1 MSISSNLSALASLLT
16 AASTEKA
23 LLRQALIDKGVDM
36 SGVPFS
42 LYHTKLAMLS
52 LPAQSFSFLWSAESA
67 TLNLAQYTLMSAV
80 SVIAVGGGNASA
92 NGGAGGMVS
101 ASISQAN
108 ATGKSLTITA
118 GAAGANSTLSWSG
131 GSVAANVG
139 SAPTGGSG
147 SASGVASSSVTQGA
161 NGTNASTGTNRVGY
175 AISWNAGVITN
186 NSPFAVT
193 LTHAGIA
200 TSTGCTVGSGSLTIA
215 AKSSDSSLAP
225 TVAAGAIAIVGI
237 FTVTGT
243 ADGTVTTSQVSINSS
258 GSFTVYNNESYT
270 IPATAGAAT
279 YTRNSVQYG
288 KGGTSGTARNGCV
301 LVEFTGVLNT

>member
-1 MSISSNLSALASLLT
+1 VSISSNLTALASLLT

-52 LPAQSFSFLWSAESA
+52 LPAQSFSFLWSAETA

-108 ATGKSLTITA
+108 ATGKSLAITA

-131 GSVAANVG
+131 GSVAANTG

-161 NGTNASTGTNRVGY
+161 HGTNAFTGTNRVGY
-175 AISWNAGVITN
+175 AISWNAGVISN

-193 LTHAGIA
+193 LTYSYAQV
-200 TSTGCTVGSGSLTIA
+200 STCTSGSSTTTIA
-215 AKSSDSSLAP
+215 ANGSLDWSSSI
-225 TVAAGAIAIVGI
+225 AAGFAIAGV
-237 FTVTGT
+237 FTISGT